1 MNSTPPPF
9 SFLSLSLS
17 LLLSLSSPPSLLS
30 HLQYHLSPLSPPS
43 KQLDKFHRHAAQS
56 VDIQASPTLSCR
68 PPMKNMGNAFE
79 KVDQRKLVTQ
89 NVRQCTR
96 RFAKS
101 EQANSMSNVSTRIR
115 VFGWCEILL
124 QLTILCIL
132 HFYCTESM

>member
-1 MNSTPPPF
+1 
-9 SFLSLSLS
+9 
-17 LLLSLSSPPSLLS
+17 
-30 HLQYHLSPLSPPS
+30 
-43 KQLDKFHRHAAQS
+43 
-56 VDIQASPTLSCR
+56 
-68 PPMKNMGNAFE
+68 MKNMGNAFE

-124 QLTILCIL
+124 QLCIYVHYIFTALNLCRSSIVHKSIVWVISGPVKPRL
-132 HFYCTESM
+132 CASVKSEQETLQYCTPRDTVD